1 MLHKFHR
8 QAGHYHSLLSVH
20 ILHMDAFI
28 DAFMQCQLVGAL
40 IHRSLLDGEKTR
52 ELVLKAS
59 YTNGPVVLLM
69 IPTIVTC

>member
-1 MLHKFHR
+1 
-8 QAGHYHSLLSVH
+8 
-20 ILHMDAFI
+20 MDAFI